1 MPPPRGPAF
10 GSKALDSKER
20 AEKTETEEAETDR
33 SAAVVRSPEGDPE
46 GDSRS
51 GWTGAPDERAPVPH
65 PGLPLWVATAGG
77 VGFGPWAP
85 GTWGALVA
93 VLLYVSVLDR
103 LSWPW
108 FTVLVALVT
117 GAGIWASGAVEA
129 WFGQSDDG
137 RIVID
142 EVAGQLIA
150 LMPITFVQGLPI
162 GSFPFLGG
170 LSEATEGIDFRWLL
184 VVTAFVAFRWF
195 DIRKPGP
202 VAWAEKKFKG
212 GLGVMADDVVA
223 GLLAAI
229 VVVLPAFLRIVV
241 SFRSVLEGS
250 SI

>member
-1 MPPPRGPAF
+1 M
-10 GSKALDSKER
+10 
-20 AEKTETEEAETDR
+20 
-33 SAAVVRSPEGDPE
+33 
-46 GDSRS
+46 
-51 GWTGAPDERAPVPH
+51 
-65 PGLPLWVATAGG
+65 ATAGG

-93 VLLYVSVLDR
+93 ILLYVLILDR

-108 FTVLVALVT
+108 FALLVVLVT
-117 GAGIWASGAVEA
+117 GVGVWASEAVEP
-129 WFGQSDDG
+129 WFGKPDDG

-150 LMPITFVQGLPI
+150 LVPITFVQGLPI
-162 GSFPFLGG
+162 GSFPFSGDWAEF
-170 LSEATEGIDFRWLL
+170 SQGIDFRWFL

-212 GLGVMADDVVA
+212 GMGVMAADVVA

-229 VVVLPAFLRIVV
+229 GVVLPAFLRIIA

>member
-20 AEKTETEEAETDR
+20 AENTEEEAQID
-33 SAAVVRSPEGDPE
+33 RSPEANPGGILE
-46 GDSRS
+46 S
-51 GWTGAPDERAPVPH
+51 GSTGADVEKTPVPH

-93 VLLYVSVLDR
+93 VLLYVSFLDQ
-103 LSWPW
+103 LAWPW
-108 FTVLVALVT
+108 FAALVAFVT
-117 GAGIWASGAVEA
+117 AAGIWASGAVEA
-129 WFGQSDDG
+129 WFGRSDDG

-162 GSFPFLGG
+162 GSLPFPSG
-170 LSEATEGIDFRWLL
+170 LSEVTEGIDFRWLL